1 MTFARL
7 SGQNR
12 RDMTEHHR
20 FRHEAMATVF
30 EVTIAQDDVDAT
42 YASSAAQAVFAE
54 VDRLEEEL
62 SRFKPTSDIARISH
76 LKKGE
81 SATVGLAA
89 WDCLSLAKAV
99 NSETQGAFDITIG
112 PLMSLWRNEDGTP
125 RQPSAEELNE
135 AREHIGT
142 GLFELDPEGM
152 RVISHADSIAF
163 DLGAVGKGY
172 ALDQCIGVLE
182 DWSISN
188 VLLNAGDSTI
198 LGLGAPSGDPGW
210 IVTVG
215 GDSTKILRLRDRA
228 LSSSGFAVKGA
239 HIMDP
244 RSFCPVPVREA
255 RTHVVA
261 PTAALSDALSTAFMI
276 MDAAEISD
284 LCRKYPGVEVVAL

>member
-1 MTFARL
+1 
-7 SGQNR
+7 
-12 RDMTEHHR
+12 MTEHHR
-20 FRHEAMATVF
+20 FRHEAMATEF
-30 EVTIAQDDVDAT
+30 EIIIAQPDIDQA
-42 YASSAAQAVFAE
+42 YAGSAAVAVFAE
-54 VDRLEEEL
+54 IDRLEEEL
-62 SRFKPTSDIARISH
+62 SRYRSTSDIARISH

-99 NSETQGAFDITIG
+99 HAETQGAFDITIG

-125 RQPSAEELNE
+125 RQPSEAEIDE
-135 AREHIGT
+135 ARDHVGAR
-142 GLFELDPEGM
+142 LFELDPEGM
-152 RVISHADSIAF
+152 RVISRADSIAF

-172 ALDQCIGVLE
+172 ALDQCIGVLD
-182 DWSISN
+182 DWSITN

-198 LGLGAPSGDPGW
+198 LGLGAPPGDPGW
-210 IVTVG
+210 IVTIG
-215 GDSTKILRLRDRA
+215 GDQTQSLRLRDRA

-244 RSFCPVPVREA
+244 RSFRPVPVRET

-276 MDAAEISD
+276 MDTASIQS
-284 LCRKYPGVEVVAL
+284 LCKRFPDVELLSL